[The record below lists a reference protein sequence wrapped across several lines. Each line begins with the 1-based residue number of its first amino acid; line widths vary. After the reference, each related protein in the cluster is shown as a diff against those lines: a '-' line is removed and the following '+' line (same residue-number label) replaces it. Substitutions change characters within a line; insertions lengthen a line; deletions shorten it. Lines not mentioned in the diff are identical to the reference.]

1 MDSRA
6 CLVFLLLQLCIL
18 GFGCVGCAEATIG
31 RHHHDSNA
39 IPSAA
44 QAAEK
49 EHKLLIECQNSD
61 YRTYIKCL
69 KREKRQQSHPS
80 GNMRCLDECLSLDY
94 NCTTPT
100 CIRDCHSHCKK
111 RYIETY
117 SKTVETSYDCTDDTC
132 TENKVSKTPNITN
145 IININHVQANCTN
158 SNDTNPKIGGREV
171 SKSNETSSSD
181 SVMPRIDIH
190 NQIINNPS
198 QNCGCH
204 LIVRDNSIAGCNCNS
219 IYNQWQP
226 MPQIT
231 IGFGGGP
238 TGGCMFTTA
247 WPCFPRY
254 PTPQID
260 CSICIN
266 PFLRYRC
273 DPGCYP
279 DPNAINRRDS
289 NAFNATAQ
297 SDNQTRKWHLEKY
310 FDLTISTQSS
320 ATAEPLSEKVLAK

>member
-18 GFGCVGCAEATIG
+18 GFGCAEATIG
-31 RHHHDSNA
+31 RHQHDSNA
-39 IPSAA
+39 IPSVA

-69 KREKRQQSHPS
+69 KREKRQHAHPS
-80 GNMRCLDECLSLDY
+80 GNMRCLDECLSVDY

-132 TENKVSKTPNITN
+132 TENKGSNTPNITN
-145 IININHVQANCTN
+145 IININHIPANCTN
-158 SNDTNPKIGGREV
+158 GNRKSSKNDTDSNNSINSNKDDGEKV
-171 SKSNETSSSD
+171 SPSNGTSSSN

-198 QNCGCH
+198 QDCGCP
-204 LIVRDNSIAGCNCNS
+204 GCNCNS

-238 TGGCMFTTA
+238 TGGCMFATA

-279 DPNAINRRDS
+279 DPNAINRRGT
-289 NAFNATAQ
+289 NGFNTTAQ
-297 SDNQTRKWHLEKY
+297 SA
-310 FDLTISTQSS
+310 TQKPTP
-320 ATAEPLSEKVLAK
+320 APLPNTYPRRS